1 MRVSEAARPV
11 RVRARDGYRIWIR
24 YSDGV
29 EGEVDLSALAGKGVF
44 RVWEDPGVFAGVH
57 VSPHGSIAWSD
68 ELEICPDALHME
80 LSGKSAEDH
89 FGTTRRQPA
98 DA

>member
-1 MRVSEAARPV
+1 MRTSEAARPV
-11 RVRARDGYRIWIR
+11 RVRARDGYRIWTR

-29 EGEVDLSALAGKGVF
+29 EGEVDLSAPAGKGVF
-44 RVWEDPGVFAGVH
+44 RVWKDLGVFAGIH

-68 ELEICPDALHME
+68 ELEICPDALYVN
-80 LSGKSAEDH
+80 LSGKLAEE
-89 FGTTRRQPA
+89 FLSTTRRQPA

>member
-1 MRVSEAARPV
+1 MTTPKLARPA
-11 RVRARDGYRIWIR
+11 RVEPRDGYRIWIR

-29 EGEVDLSALAGKGVF
+29 EGEVDLSALAGRGVF
-44 RVWEDPGVFAGVH
+44 RAWETPGVFAGVH

-68 ELEICPDALHME
+68 ELEICPDALYVD
-80 LSGKSAEDH
+80 LSGKSAEEL

>member
-1 MRVSEAARPV
+1 MRTSEAARPV
-11 RVRARDGYRIWIR
+11 RVRARDGFRIWIR

-29 EGEVDLSALAGKGVF
+29 EGEVDLSALAGKGVC

-80 LSGKSAEDH
+80 LSGKSAEDL
-89 FGTTRRQPA
+89 FGTTLRQPA